1 MERREERPASGG
13 VRYFAEA
20 CTYHAPETGAYL
32 GYDLV
37 AVDGESGEVLARVAD
52 VTVDRA
58 LAETMAVRFERC
70 GLSPVHLK
78 DAVLDLLP

>member
-1 MERREERPASGG
+1 MERREEGSAGGG
-13 VRYFAEA
+13 VRYLVRGG
-20 CTYHAPETGAYL
+20 TYHAPETGAYL

-37 AVDGESGEVLARVAD
+37 AVDGESGEVLACVAD

-58 LAETMAVRFERC
+58 LAETMAERFERG